1 MFYFKYFMVFVMI
14 IELMMGY
21 TIISAAYEGYK
32 QKRVNFS
39 KVILCSILMIV
50 ILIITFAITVF
61 V

>member
-1 MFYFKYFMVFVMI
+1 MVFVMI